1 MLILPLV
8 VALSIQQPAQ
18 GQTPTPEEEALHNDL
33 RALKDRATDALN
45 RHDIDALLAETHP
58 NVVFTAMNNEVV
70 RGHDEVRKYIE
81 KMLLG
86 DNRIIQDIKVTFEPD
101 ALSVIYGGDNAI
113 AAGSSRGHF
122 KLTAGL
128 EFDVDGRWTADL
140 VKENDRWL
148 IAAFHYSVNVFDNP
162 LLNSAK
168 KLAWYAG
175 GGAGIIGLIV
185 GFFVGR
191 RRRG

>member
-1 MLILPLV
+1 M
-8 VALSIQQPAQ
+8 SAQ
-18 GQTPTPEEEALHNDL
+18 TLTPEEEALHAQL

-45 RHDIDALLAETHP
+45 RRDIDALLAETHP

-70 RGHDEVRKYIE
+70 RGHDGVRKYIE
-81 KMLLG
+81 KMLMG
-86 DNRIIQDIKVTFEPD
+86 DSRIIQDINVTFEPD

-113 AAGSSRGHF
+113 AAGTSRGHF

-148 IAAFHYSVNVFDNP
+148 IGAFHYSVNMFDNP

-168 KLAWYAG
+168 MMVWYAG
-175 GGAGIIGLIV
+175 GGAAVVGLIV

-191 RRRG
+191 RRRR

>member
-1 MLILPLV
+1 M
-8 VALSIQQPAQ
+8 
-18 GQTPTPEEEALHNDL
+18 
-33 RALKDRATDALN
+33 RALKDRAADALN
-45 RHDIDALLAETHP
+45 RRDIDALLAETHA
-58 NVVFTAMNNEVV
+58 NVVFTAMNNEVA
-70 RGHDEVRKYIE
+70 RGHDGVRKYIE
-81 KMLLG
+81 KMLVG
-86 DNRIIQDIKVTFEPD
+86 DSRIIQDIQVTFEPD

-113 AAGSSRGHF
+113 ATGTSRGHF

-148 IAAFHYSVNVFDNP
+148 IGAFHYSVNMFDNP

-168 KLAWYAG
+168 KMAWYAG
-175 GGAGIIGLIV
+175 GGAAVVGLLI

-191 RRRG
+191 RRKR